1 MVSSSLCQDRKANVF
16 VYIWKMF
23 PVSLASVFGSLS
35 SPTVVVKG
43 PTAAVSDALG
53 GINLI

>member
-35 SPTVVVKG
+35 SPTAVVKG